1 MWSQLIPT
9 HSSHLNFK
17 SSVCRMLSWDARMY
31 NLTALCISLLIHSFL
46 VFGTWW
52 KRRIILV
59 LIDFFCTVLLNK
71 VVNFFMNAQQEVI
84 FGLRIGTYISQI
96 WIWIESQCR
105 AFFLTLYLNLMLSIS
120 TLGFNLH
127 LVLLAVFNILVSFAW
142 SSQ

>member
-1 MWSQLIPT
+1 MVWFLSYRIWIFDPMWSQLIPT

-59 LIDFFCTVLLNK
+59 SIDFFCTVLLNK
-71 VVNFFMNAQQEVI
+71 VVNFFIECSTRSHI
-84 FGLRIGTYISQI
+84 RPYDRYLYI
-96 WIWIESQCR
+96 
-105 AFFLTLYLNLMLSIS
+105 TNLNLDWIS
-120 TLGFNLH
+120 MQGFFSNFIFELNVKH
-127 LVLLAVFNILVSFAW
+127 IHSRI
-142 SSQ
+142 

>member
-59 LIDFFCTVLLNK
+59 LIDFFCTVFLNK
-71 VVNFFMNAQQEVI
+71 VVNFFKNAQQEVI

-127 LVLLAVFNILVSFAW
+127 LVLLAVFSILVSFAW
-142 SSQ
+142 SSL

>member
-59 LIDFFCTVLLNK
+59 SIDFFCTVLLNK

-127 LVLLAVFNILVSFAW
+127 LVLLAVFSILVSFAW

>member
-9 HSSHLNFK
+9 HSSHLKFK

-59 LIDFFCTVLLNK
+59 SIDFFCTVLLNK

-127 LVLLAVFNILVSFAW
+127 LVLLAVFSILVSFAW

>member
-59 LIDFFCTVLLNK
+59 SIDFFCTVLLNK

-105 AFFLTLYLNLMLSIS
+105 AFFLTLYLNLMLNIS

-127 LVLLAVFNILVSFAW
+127 LVLLAVFSILVSFAW

>member
-1 MWSQLIPT
+1 MVWFLSYRIWIFDPKWSQLIPT

-59 LIDFFCTVLLNK
+59 SIDFFCTVLLNK

-105 AFFLTLYLNLMLSIS
+105 AFFSNFIFELNVKHIHSRI
-120 TLGFNLH
+120 
-127 LVLLAVFNILVSFAW
+127 
-142 SSQ
+142 

>member
-59 LIDFFCTVLLNK
+59 SIDFFCTVLLNK

-105 AFFLTLYLNLMLSIS
+105 AFFLTLYLNLMLNIS

-127 LVLLAVFNILVSFAW
+127 LVLLAVFSILVSFAW
-142 SSQ
+142 SSL

>member
-17 SSVCRMLSWDARMY
+17 SSVYRMLSWDARMY

-59 LIDFFCTVLLNK
+59 SIDFFCTVLLNK

-127 LVLLAVFNILVSFAW
+127 LVLLAVFSILVSFAW
-142 SSQ
+142 SSL

>member
-127 LVLLAVFNILVSFAW
+127 LVLLAVFSILVSFAW
-142 SSQ
+142 SSL

>member
-9 HSSHLNFK
+9 HSSHLYLK

-59 LIDFFCTVLLNK
+59 SIDFFCTVLLNK

-105 AFFLTLYLNLMLSIS
+105 AFFLTLYLNLMLNIS

-127 LVLLAVFNILVSFAW
+127 LVLLAVFSILVSFAW
-142 SSQ
+142 SSL